1 MKKLIGHVCL
11 VFLLALTLLSG
22 ALLSSCGQP
31 PPAGGGTSSSAP
43 SQEEQGE
50 EERLPEITDGG
61 NYEQQH

>member
-1 MKKLIGHVCL
+1 MKKFAGRVCL

-22 ALLSSCGQP
+22 ALLSSCGQT
-31 PPAGGGTSSSAP
+31 PPADGGTSSSAP